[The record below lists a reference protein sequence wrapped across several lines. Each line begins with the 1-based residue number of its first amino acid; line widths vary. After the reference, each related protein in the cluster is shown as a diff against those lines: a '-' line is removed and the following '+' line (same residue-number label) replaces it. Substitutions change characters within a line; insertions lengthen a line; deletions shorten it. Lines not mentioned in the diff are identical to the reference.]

1 MLRRVKAA
9 LVTGVLWALVWIPVG
24 VGVGLYQYWTGSF
37 IDVAPTP
44 ARMVAFILMRFALG
58 WGLMGAISGALF
70 AFTLAV
76 AERGRTVATISVGRV
91 AVWGAVA
98 TLILPFISFLVLLL
112 MFGSHGMYI
121 QFIPMESVLALGAG
135 GGGTMLWLGRRA
147 PESATDGA
155 SPT

>member
-91 AVWGAVA
+91 AVWGAVRHSHS
-98 TLILPFISFLVLLL
+98 SF
-112 MFGSHGMYI
+112 Y
-121 QFIPMESVLALGAG
+121 FIPGASAHVRIAWHVHPVHSDGERLGARSR
-135 GGGTMLWLGRRA
+135 GRRDDA
-147 PESATDGA
+147 VVG
-155 SPT
+155 SPGTRVCD